1 MEATEQTNIVYNPAT
16 VDYWESRAI
25 QRQLFSEIKGKD
37 LIARLMPIYQT
48 TLDYVNKEVESLY
61 KNYGKDGAIDVAKM
75 REKLTGTERSEVLK
89 ELKMKIR
96 LAGEDPKKIIDKN
109 FLVKLNRLE
118 AIKERVYW
126 SVRTMIPQ
134 MTEIQART
142 YSEII
147 QNTYFLQKQEIK
159 QRKGNFIMTRFDQ
172 INKTEVQGLL
182 EEKWFGGTYGERT
195 KRNMTVF
202 GEELRDI
209 LGTKMLTGISVQKTA
224 KLVEERFNVS
234 KYEATRLVRTE
245 STHFANKA
253 EMKSY
258 EDEGIK
264 YYKFVAT
271 LDGRTSDICKGLNGT
286 IWRVEDAVEGYNYP
300 PCHSQCRSTTVAM
313 FPEEVGGKVM
323 ESNYKKGDEYSSAED
338 ILSEIYETNK
348 QGYEEE
354 TGIPINR

>member
-1 MEATEQTNIVYNPAT
+1 METIGQTNIIYNPAT

-25 QRQLFSEIKGKD
+25 QRQLFSELKGKD
-37 LIARLMPIYQT
+37 LILRLMPIYQT
-48 TLDYVNKEVESLY
+48 TLDYVNKEVETLY
-61 KNYGKDGAIDVAKM
+61 KEYGKDGVIDVAKM
-75 REKLTGTERSEVLK
+75 KEKLTGTERSKVLR

-109 FLVKLNRLE
+109 FLIKLNRLE
-118 AIKERVYW
+118 AIKEQIYW
-126 SVRTMIPQ
+126 SVKSMIPQ
-134 MTEIQART
+134 MTEMQTRT

-147 QNTYFLQKQEIK
+147 QSTYFLQKQEIK
-159 QRKGNFIMTRFDQ
+159 ERKGNFVMTRFDQ

-195 KRNMTVF
+195 RRNMTVF

-209 LGTKMLTGISVQKTA
+209 LGTKMITGISVQKTA

-286 IWRVEDAVEGYNYP
+286 IWKVEDAVEGYNYP
-300 PCHSQCRSTTVAM
+300 AMHPACRSTTVAM
-313 FPEEVGGKVM
+313 FPEEVEGKVM
-323 ESNYKKGDEYSSAED
+323 ESNYKRGDEYSSSED
-338 ILSEIYETNK
+338 ILSEIFEANK
-348 QGYEEE
+348 TGYEAD
-354 TGIPINR
+354 TGRSIEM